1 MTGFTIRVYTYD
13 ATTKEMRE
21 VSAREWSV
29 DKMPN
34 QPLIDDRWPLCECHR
49 CRDRREPLPEPRLG
63 SSRPGTVYGRA

>member
-1 MTGFTIRVYTYD
+1 MAGLSIRVYTYD

-21 VSAREWSV
+21 VRTREWSV

-49 CRDRREPLPEPRLG
+49 CRGNGTPDRR
-63 SSRPGTVYGRA
+63 